1 MTLTVTKI
9 SIYPITNTTGKLKAL
24 ARIELNDA
32 MQLTSLRIYDGSNGL
47 FVSYPVESDTSG
59 DDFRQ
64 LFYPTSKEAREM
76 IENAILDQYYKDIE
90 KL

>member
-24 ARIELNDA
+24 ARIVLNDA
-32 MQLTSLRIYDGSNGL
+32 MQLTSLRIYEGSNGL

-64 LFYPTSKEAREM
+64 LFYPTSKEVREM